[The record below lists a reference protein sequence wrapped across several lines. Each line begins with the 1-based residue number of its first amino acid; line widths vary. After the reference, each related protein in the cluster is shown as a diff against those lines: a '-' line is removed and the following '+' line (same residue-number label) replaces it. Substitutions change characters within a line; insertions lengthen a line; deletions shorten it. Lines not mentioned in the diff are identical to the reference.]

1 MLFYLFL
8 CLFPIY
14 ANGKSNP
21 PLRQPT
27 LAGDKT
33 ILANSDANCYHNV
46 STTSAEST
54 AMKLFAKWK
63 IYHD

>member
-1 MLFYLFL
+1 MYLFL
-8 CLFPIY
+8 TY

-33 ILANSDANCYHNV
+33 ILANSDASHCYHNMSQPRV
-46 STTSAEST
+46 QKALGT
-54 AMKLFAKWK
+54 AMKQFAKRK